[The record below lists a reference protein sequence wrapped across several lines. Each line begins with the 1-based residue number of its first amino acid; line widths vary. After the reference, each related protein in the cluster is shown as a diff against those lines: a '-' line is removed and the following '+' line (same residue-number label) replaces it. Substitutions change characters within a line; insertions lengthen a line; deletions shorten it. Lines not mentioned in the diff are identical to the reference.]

1 MKNAICA
8 AVGLI
13 GGYLAHIFGGW
24 DAALSTLCICMAADY
39 ITGVIVAA
47 VFHNSP
53 KTATGSLKSW
63 IGFKGLCRKGMIMLF
78 VLIGHR
84 LDAVLGTNAIRE
96 GVIFGFL
103 ANEVLSLIENAG
115 LMGLPLPDVI
125 VQAVDVLANKSSK
138 SKTSIVGP
146 SIADAT
152 PDETEA

>member
-1 MKNAICA
+1 MKNVICA
-8 AVGLI
+8 AVGMVA
-13 GGYLAHIFGGW
+13 GYLAHIFGGW

-39 ITGVIVAA
+39 ITGMIVAA

-63 IGFKGLCRKGMIMLF
+63 IGFKGLCRKGMILLF
-78 VLIGHR
+78 VLVGNR
-84 LDAVLGTNAIRE
+84 LDLVMGINAIRE

-125 VQAVDVLANKSSK
+125 VQAVDVLAKKSSK
-138 SKTSIVGP
+138 SSTPIIGP
-146 SIADAT
+146 SA
-152 PDETEA
+152 DETEA